1 MGGVRM
7 FFLGT
12 QAGPKG
18 RVALAACALAGLAA
32 VTGCTS
38 GGGHP
43 SQAGGQPSWAAAL
56 GPNVTV
62 DPPHS
67 ASAGDRSPQGVVIG
81 VAAAF
86 TSGHFVDLCK
96 YQQPRAGCTS
106 FWGSPNL
113 RSQVDLADYP
123 TFKNLKIGYTAID
136 GDKALVG
143 FTGTICVLK
152 EYPSCFT
159 NKNPAA
165 VLDTGKSFSALWSQ
179 SLTSQ
184 ANVASLNPAI
194 KINGNWYAY
203 TVNDSIV
210 MF

>member
-1 MGGVRM
+1 M

-12 QAGPKG
+12 QAGCKG
-18 RVALAACALAGLAA
+18 RVALAVCALAGLAA
-32 VTGCTS
+32 VTACTS
-38 GGGHP
+38 GGGQP
-43 SQAGGQPSWAAAL
+43 SQEGGHPSWARAL

-62 DPPHS
+62 DPPRP
-67 ASAGDRSPQGVVIG
+67 ASAGNGSPQAVVTG

-86 TSGHFVDLCK
+86 TTGHFVDLCK
-96 YQQPRAGCTS
+96 YQQPWAGCAS
-106 FWGSPNL
+106 AWGSPNL
-113 RSQVDLADYP
+113 RSDVDLADYP

-143 FTGTICVLK
+143 FTGTVCVLK
-152 EYPSCFT
+152 DYPSCFT
-159 NKNPAA
+159 STNPAA

-179 SLTSQ
+179 SLTAQ
-184 ANVASLNPAI
+184 ANAASLSPAI

>member
-1 MGGVRM
+1 M
-7 FFLGT
+7 T
-12 QAGPKG
+12 
-18 RVALAACALAGLAA
+18 
-32 VTGCTS
+32 
-38 GGGHP
+38 
-43 SQAGGQPSWAAAL
+43 
-56 GPNVTV
+56 
-62 DPPHS
+62 
-67 ASAGDRSPQGVVIG
+67 G

-86 TSGHFVDLCK
+86 TTGHLVDLCK
-96 YQQPRAGCTS
+96 YQQPSAGCTS

-123 TFKNLKIGYTAID
+123 TFKNLKIGYTAIH

-152 EYPSCFT
+152 DYPSCFT

-184 ANVASLNPAI
+184 ANVASLSPVI